1 MPAMILCAGLGR
13 RLLPLSSW
21 TAKPLVPVGDRPALA
36 RILEQV
42 RIFDGPTVLNAHHH
56 ADQVRAFLEREDPNV
71 RVSYEKDLLDTAG
84 GVHQGLALLGDA
96 PDALLVWNGDALVD
110 LDVQALRVAHAMS

>member
-1 MPAMILCAGLGR
+1 MILAAGLGTR
-13 RLLPLSSW
+13 FRPLSDV
-21 TAKPLVPVGDRPALA
+21 TAKALAPVGDRPMLA
-36 RILEQV
+36 HILESV
-42 RIFDGPTVLNAHHH
+42 RPFGGTTVLNAHHH